1 MKINAYLSNQ
11 IPKQPYFL
19 FTQGKAS
26 YLLTLYR
33 LQNISKLV
41 SYLTKVLEF
50 VFFKFF
56 LFVFVFILLIR
67 ELYSKKKNS
76 VVYVSHVE

>member
-50 VFFKFF
+50 VFFNFFCLF
-56 LFVFVFILLIR
+56 LFLF
-67 ELYSKKKNS
+67 YSLGNYTQKKKIQS
-76 VVYVSHVE
+76 FM